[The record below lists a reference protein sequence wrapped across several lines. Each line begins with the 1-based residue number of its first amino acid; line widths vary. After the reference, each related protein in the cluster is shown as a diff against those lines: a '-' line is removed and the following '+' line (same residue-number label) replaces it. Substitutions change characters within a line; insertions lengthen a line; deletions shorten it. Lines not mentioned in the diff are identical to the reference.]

1 MAKMKNAIKEKTAV
15 GTYGEEKHFK
25 IVMAGLFLV
34 VAGLAF
40 KMGLGLAEVLILVG
54 VLLMAKGALISADRK
69 LKY

>member
-1 MAKMKNAIKEKTAV
+1 MAKARNVVKEKTMV
-15 GTYGEEKHFK
+15 GACGDEKHFK

-40 KMGLGLAEVLILVG
+40 KMGLGLAEVLILIG